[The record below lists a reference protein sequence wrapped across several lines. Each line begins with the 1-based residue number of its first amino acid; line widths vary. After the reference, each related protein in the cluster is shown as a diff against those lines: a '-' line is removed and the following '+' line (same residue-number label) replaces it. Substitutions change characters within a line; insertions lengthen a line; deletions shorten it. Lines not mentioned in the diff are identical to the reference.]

1 MSVIAWAVGAALV
14 AFSCWKLL
22 KISGLLQPYMSPL
35 GDIPGPPS
43 PSFLYGNMH
52 EIQNSEASIVRE
64 QWVDM
69 YGPTLKYKGWLNV
82 DRLYTLDTRAI
93 HHVLTHSNDYPK
105 MELSRYFLTQ
115 VTGHGLI
122 VAEGDLHRKQRRV
135 MNPAFGP
142 TQIRGVTK
150 IFVDKAHQLRA
161 LWTAT
166 LELTGG
172 PARIDVLSGLTK
184 VTLDVIGLAGFNID
198 FGSLNPN
205 GHARHGELT
214 DAFNVMFGALGDTR
228 TSLFRAMKAYL
239 PPLRL
244 IPDST
249 SARVTAARK
258 VIDRVGMQLIREK
271 KAEVIKAERTGEKN
285 TLHSRDLLTLLIRA
299 NMSTDI
305 PENQRLS
312 DAEVL
317 AQIPTFLAAGH
328 ETTSNSTAWCLY
340 ALAQHPA
347 VQSALRDELL
357 SVPTDSPSMDD
368 LNALPYLDAVVRE
381 TMRLHAPVSSTMRY
395 AAKDDVIPLAAPYT
409 DRNGEVCDGIRV
421 SKGSPIII
429 PILAMNRSK
438 AVWGEDAH
446 EFRPER
452 WESTIETAQ
461 HMPGVWAHMMSFL
474 GGPRACIGY
483 RFSLVEMKALMFVLV
498 RGFEFELAV
507 PICKKRML
515 VQRPFVSDEMDK
527 GAQLPLLVKPYV
539 HA

>member
-115 VTGHGLI
+115 VTGHG
-122 VAEGDLHRKQRRV
+122 DLHRK
-135 MNPAFGP
+135 
-142 TQIRGVTK
+142 
-150 IFVDKAHQLRA
+150 QLRA